1 MHPASGSSPRSLLFW
16 LRWGPPP
23 ASGFRLQA
31 INLFGGIGLCQ
42 IGCDML
48 MGFARKSFQ
57 IGLLG
62 SGHLLVAGNPIIGA
76 LYAVRVFARGRS

>member
-1 MHPASGSSPRSLLFW
+1 MRPDRHAPPRQEARREVFCPGFAGV
-16 LRWGPPP
+16 RRPP
-23 ASGFRLQA
+23 SGFRLQA

-42 IGCDML
+42 IGCDTL
-48 MGFARKSFQ
+48 IGFARKSFQ

-76 LYAVRVFARGRS
+76 LYRLL